1 MLNEKIVVVY
11 IEDDRPSRLLV
22 ERLLDRHGYAIYT
35 ADNGLDGINLVREK
49 QPQLV
54 LTDINLPDMSGREI
68 TTRVRGIENFA
79 SIPIVAITAD
89 ASPGSREM
97 ALSVGCTGFLTKPI
111 DVPTFPTQ
119 IKAFLDGRSESLNAD
134 EKNRNLEIHAQNLVK
149 RLEDNIRDLETANR
163 RLRELDRLKSDFIIM
178 VSHELRTPLTLISGY
193 THLLNTQVSLSKKN
207 DTVSSETLEG
217 ISTGLDSGVKRM
229 QEVISEIIHVSHITS
244 GTLDLSVGPLR
255 IAQILRG
262 VEKEYA
268 PVCKERELTLTI
280 GDTDNIPLIEAD
292 GARLRTAI
300 ENVVG
305 NAVKYT
311 PDGGHITITVKLI
324 PNTDSIDIII
334 RDTGIGIPTEE
345 QRNIFEQFY
354 VLGEVAHHSTSKSA
368 FGGGGLGIG
377 LSITKGIIDAH
388 HGRVWVESKGRDEKG
403 LPGTAIHL
411 VMPIKQKKRG

>member
-1 MLNEKIVVVY
+1 MPNEKIVVVY

-22 ERLLDRHGYAIYT
+22 ERLLDRYGYAIYT
-35 ADNGLDGINLVREK
+35 TDNGLDGINLVRDK
-49 QPQLV
+49 RPQLV

-68 TTRVRGIENFA
+68 TTRIRGIEDFA
-79 SIPIVAITAD
+79 NVPIVALTAD

-111 DVPTFPTQ
+111 DVPTFPSQ
-119 IKAFLDGRSESLNAD
+119 IKAFLDGRSETLSPV
-134 EKNRNLEIHAQNLVK
+134 EKNRNLEIHAQNLVR

-163 RLRELDRLKSDFIIM
+163 RLRELDSLKSDFIIM

-193 THLLNTQVSLSKKN
+193 THLLGTQVTASQA
-207 DTVSSETLEG
+207 DGVVSSETLEG
-217 ISTGLDSGVKRM
+217 ISTGLNSGVQRM
-229 QEVISEIIHVSHITS
+229 QEVINEIIHVSHITS
-244 GTLDLSVGPLR
+244 GTLDLSLGPVR
-255 IAQILRG
+255 IPLLLQA

-268 PVCKERELTLTI
+268 PVCESRNLTLFI
-280 GDTDNIPLIEAD
+280 GDAEAMPLIEAD
-292 GARLRTAI
+292 GARLRTAV

-305 NAVKYT
+305 NAIKYT
-311 PDGGHITITVKLI
+311 PDGGHITITVKEI
-324 PNTDSIDIII
+324 ANTGTIDIII
-334 RDTGIGIPTEE
+334 RDTGIGIPVEE

-354 VLGEVAHHSTSKSA
+354 VLGKVAHHSTSKSA

-388 HGRVWVESKGRDEKG
+388 NGRVWAESKGRDEDG

-411 VMPIKQKKRG
+411 VMPIKQRTIS

>member
-35 ADNGLDGINLVREK
+35 ADNGLDGINLVRDK

-68 TTRVRGIENFA
+68 TTRIRGIENFA
-79 SIPIVAITAD
+79 NIPIVALTAD

-111 DVPTFPTQ
+111 DVPTFPSQ
-119 IKAFLDGRSESLNAD
+119 IKAFLAGRSESLDAD

-163 RLRELDRLKSDFIIM
+163 RLRELDSLKSDFIIM

-193 THLLNTQVSLSKKN
+193 THLLNTQVSLSKNN
-207 DTVSSETLEG
+207 DTVSPETLEG

-229 QEVISEIIHVSHITS
+229 QEVINEIIHVSHITS
-244 GTLDLSVGPLR
+244 GTLELSLGPLR
-255 IAQILRG
+255 ISQVFNA
-262 VEKEYA
+262 VEKEFI
-268 PVCKERELTLTI
+268 PVCEKRNLTLTV
-280 GDTDNIPLIEAD
+280 GDSEDIPLIEAD
-292 GARLRTAI
+292 GVRLRTAI

-305 NAVKYT
+305 NAIKYT
-311 PDGGHITITVKLI
+311 PDGGHITITVQKI
-324 PNTDSIDIII
+324 ANTDTIDIII

-354 VLGEVAHHSTSKSA
+354 VLGKVAHHSTSKSA

-388 HGRVWVESKGRDEKG
+388 HGRVWVESKGRDEVG
-403 LPGTAIHL
+403 LPGTAVHL
-411 VMPIKQKKRG
+411 VMPIKQKQRG

>member
-1 MLNEKIVVVY
+1 MPNEKIVVVY

-22 ERLLDRHGYAIYT
+22 ERLLDRYGYAIYT
-35 ADNGLDGINLVREK
+35 TDNGLDGINLVRDK
-49 QPQLV
+49 RPQLV

-68 TTRVRGIENFA
+68 TTRIRGIEDFA
-79 SIPIVAITAD
+79 NVPIVALTAD

-111 DVPTFPTQ
+111 DVPTFPSQ
-119 IKAFLDGRSESLNAD
+119 IKAFLDGRSETLSPV
-134 EKNRNLEIHAQNLVK
+134 EKNRNLEIHAQNLVR

-163 RLRELDRLKSDFIIM
+163 RLRELDSLKSDFIIM

-193 THLLNTQVSLSKKN
+193 THLLGTQVTASQA
-207 DTVSSETLEG
+207 DGVVSSETLEG
-217 ISTGLDSGVKRM
+217 ISTGLNSGVQRM
-229 QEVISEIIHVSHITS
+229 QEVINEIIHVSHITS
-244 GTLDLSVGPLR
+244 GTLDLSLGPVR
-255 IAQILRG
+255 IPLLLQA

-268 PVCKERELTLTI
+268 PVCESRNLTLFI
-280 GDTDNIPLIEAD
+280 GDAETMPLIEAD
-292 GARLRTAI
+292 GARLRTAV

-305 NAVKYT
+305 NAIKYT
-311 PDGGHITITVKLI
+311 PDGGHITITVKEI
-324 PNTDSIDIII
+324 ANTGTIDIII
-334 RDTGIGIPTEE
+334 RDTGIGIPVEE

-354 VLGEVAHHSTSKSA
+354 VLGKVAHHSTSKSA

-388 HGRVWVESKGRDEKG
+388 NGRVWAESKGRDEDG

-411 VMPIKQKKRG
+411 VMPIKQRTIS

>member
-1 MLNEKIVVVY
+1 MSNEKIVIVY

-22 ERLLDRHGYAIYT
+22 ERLLDRHGYDIYT
-35 ADNGLDGINLVREK
+35 TDNGLDGINLVREK

-68 TTRVRGIENFA
+68 TTRIRGIEDFA
-79 SIPIVAITAD
+79 DIPIVALTAD

-111 DVPTFPTQ
+111 DVPTFPAQ
-119 IKAFLDGRSESLNAD
+119 IQAFLDGRSETLSAS
-134 EKNRNLEIHAQNLVK
+134 EKNRNLEIHAQDLVR
-149 RLEDNIRDLETANR
+149 RLEYNIRDLETANR
-163 RLRELDRLKSDFIIM
+163 RLRELDSLKSDFIIM

-193 THLLNTQVSLSKKN
+193 THLLSTQVTASEA
-207 DTVSSETLEG
+207 DGMVSSETLNG
-217 ISTGLDSGVKRM
+217 ISTGLNSGVQRM
-229 QEVISEIIHVSHITS
+229 QEVINEIIHVSHITS
-244 GTLDLSVGPLR
+244 GTLDLSLGPVR
-255 IAQILRG
+255 IPLLLQA

-268 PVCKERELTLTI
+268 SVCENRNLKLFI
-280 GDTDNIPLIEAD
+280 GDTEDMPFIEAD
-292 GARLRTAI
+292 GARLRTAV

-311 PDGGHITITVKLI
+311 PDGGHITITVKEI
-324 PNTDSIDIII
+324 ADTGTIDIII
-334 RDTGIGIPTEE
+334 RDTGIGIPVEE
-345 QRNIFEQFY
+345 QRNVFEQFY

-377 LSITKGIIDAH
+377 LSITKGIVDAH
-388 HGRVWVESKGRDEKG
+388 NGRVWAESKGRDEDG

-411 VMPIKQKKRG
+411 VLPVKQKNR

>member
-1 MLNEKIVVVY
+1 MPNEKIIIVY

-49 QPQLV
+49 QPELV

-68 TTRVRGIENFA
+68 TTRIRGIEDFA
-79 SIPIVAITAD
+79 NIPIVALTAD

-111 DVPTFPTQ
+111 DVPTFPSQ
-119 IKAFLDGRSESLNAD
+119 VKSFLDGRSETLDTA

-163 RLRELDRLKSDFIIM
+163 RLRELDSLKSDFIIM

-193 THLLNTQVSLSKKN
+193 THLLDTQVSMSKR
-207 DTVSSETLEG
+207 DGTVSPETLEG
-217 ISTGLDSGVKRM
+217 ISTGLGSGVQRM
-229 QEVISEIIHVSHITS
+229 QEVINEIIHVSHITS
-244 GTLDLSVGPLR
+244 GTLDLSIGPVQLS
-255 IAQILRG
+255 LLLKT
-262 VEKEYA
+262 VEKGYA
-268 PVCKERELTLTI
+268 QTCEERNLILYI
-280 GDTDNIPLIEAD
+280 GDTADIPLIEAD
-292 GARLRTAI
+292 GARLRTAV

-305 NAVKYT
+305 NAIKYT
-311 PDGGHITITVKLI
+311 PDGGHITITAKQI
-324 PNTDSIDIII
+324 PNTDTIDIVI
-334 RDTGIGIPTEE
+334 RDTGIGIPVEE

-354 VLGEVAHHSTSKSA
+354 VLGKVAHHSTSKSA

-388 HGRVWVESKGRDEKG
+388 HGRVWAESKGRDENG

-411 VMPIKQKKRG
+411 VFPIKQNRAD